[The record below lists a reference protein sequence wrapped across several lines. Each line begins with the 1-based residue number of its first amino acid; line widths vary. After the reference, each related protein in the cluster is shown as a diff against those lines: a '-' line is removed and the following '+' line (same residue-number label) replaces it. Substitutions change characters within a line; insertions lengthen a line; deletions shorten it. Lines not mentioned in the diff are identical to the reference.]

1 MIKSIKSDSE
11 VTAILTIEI
20 TDIVR
25 KLPND
30 EEKALKLTEKETDRL
45 LKAIRKL
52 SGVDKVDIKST
63 KIFPNIKSED

>member
-1 MIKSIKSDSE
+1 MIKSSKFNSE

-20 TDIVR
+20 TDVVR

-30 EEKALKLTEKETDRL
+30 EEKALKITERETERL
-45 LKAIRKL
+45 LKVIRKL

-63 KIFPNIKSED
+63 KIFPSIKSED